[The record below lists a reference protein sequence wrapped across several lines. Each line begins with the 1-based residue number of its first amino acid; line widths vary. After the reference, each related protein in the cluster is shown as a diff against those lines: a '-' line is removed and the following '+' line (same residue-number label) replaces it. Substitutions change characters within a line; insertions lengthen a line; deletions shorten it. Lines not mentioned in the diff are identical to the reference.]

1 MIVCVTSYTSP
12 ESLIF
17 SGILLRCLAGTG
29 RQVYYQFSLSS
40 ICHDNTAIPGTGLW
54 SAEDQFRSSDLVKAA
69 TRSMI
74 VKYVLTEGCV
84 ALPLLFFMLKS
95 YRFPSRITHRQQVI
109 LGMIPSLGARERHA
123 HVCFACTL
131 FIVYRVDVYVTKM
144 VILSSS

>member
-1 MIVCVTSYTSP
+1 M
-12 ESLIF
+12 
-17 SGILLRCLAGTG
+17 LRCLAGTG
-29 RQVYYQFSLSS
+29 RQVYQFSLSS
-40 ICHDNTAIPGTGLW
+40 ICHDDNTAIPGTGLW

-95 YRFPSRITHRQQVI
+95 YRFPSRLTISRRQQVTI
-109 LGMIPSLGARERHA
+109 GMIPSLVARERHA

-131 FIVYRVDVYVTKM
+131 FIVYGVNVYVTKM